1 MKKKLL
7 IILSALFLLLLGACS
22 SSNTNSSGAKSEA
35 EGTKGTDTEETAGKQ
50 EVVFWHAMSGDL
62 ETVLN
67 NIVSDFN
74 ESQDNIEVKPVFQGT
89 YEEALT
95 KFNTVAGTA
104 DAPTIMQTFEVG
116 TKYMIDSGHV
126 QPVQKFIDE
135 DNYDT
140 SQWEKNISNYYTV
153 DGEQYS
159 MPFNSSTPVLI
170 YNKDAF
176 KEAGLDPEKAPMT
189 YSELKD
195 AGKKL
200 TISDG
205 GETSQYGFSILN
217 YGWFFEEML
226 AEQGGHYVDNEN
238 GRSGNATKATFND
251 ELGLNVFNLISDMYN
266 EGTFYNVGQNWD
278 DMRAAFQ
285 SGKMTMYLD
294 SSAGVKTIVDN
305 ADFEVGVSY
314 LPIPDDAER
323 NGVIIGGASVW
334 MSSGIDEAKQ
344 KAAWE
349 FMKYLTTPEVQADWH
364 VKTGYFAINPAAYEQ
379 DVVKQE
385 WEKYPQLK
393 VTVDQLRDTKANT
406 ATQGALISVFPESR
420 QKVVT
425 AMENLYQGM
434 DPKEALDQAA
444 EETNRALE
452 VANKKQGN

>member
-1 MKKKLL
+1 MKQKFL
-7 IILSALFLLLLGACS
+7 IVLSAFLLLILGACS
-22 SSNTNSSGAKSEA
+22 STNAGTNGSGAEG
-35 EGTKGTDTEETAGKQ
+35 EGTNTEETAGKQ
-50 EVVFWHAMSGDL
+50 EVVFWHAMSGEL

-67 NIVSDFN
+67 DIVADFN
-74 ESQDNIEVKPVFQGT
+74 ESQENIEVKPIFQGT

-95 KFNTVAGTA
+95 KFNTVAGTE

-135 DNYDT
+135 DKYDT
-140 SQWEKNISNYYTV
+140 SQWEENISNYYSV

-159 MPFNSSTPVLI
+159 MPFNSSTPILV

-189 YSELKD
+189 YSELKN
-195 AGKKL
+195 AAKKL
-200 TISDG
+200 TKTEG

-251 ELGLNVFNLISDMYN
+251 ELGLNVFNLISDMHK
-266 EGTFYNVGQNWD
+266 EGTFFNVGQNWD

-285 SGKMTMYLD
+285 SGKIAMYLD
-294 SSAGVKTIVDN
+294 SSAGIKAMVDN
-305 ADFEVGVSY
+305 SDFEVGASY
-314 LPIPDDAER
+314 LPIPDDADRE
-323 NGVIIGGASVW
+323 GVIIGGASVW
-334 MSSGIDEAKQ
+334 MSSGINEDKQ

-349 FMKYLTTPEVQADWH
+349 FMKYLTTPEVQAEWH
-364 VKTGYFAINPAAYEQ
+364 VKSGYFAINPAAYDQ
-379 DVVKQE
+379 DIVKEE
-385 WEKYPQLK
+385 WKKYPQLK
-393 VTVDQLRDTKANT
+393 VTVDQLSETKKGT

-420 QKVVT
+420 QKVVS
-425 AMENLYQGM
+425 AMESLYQGM
-434 DPKEALDQAA
+434 DPKKALDQAA